1 MTAADLPVPS
11 SASVL
16 VVEDEPPIADPFARA
31 LLLGGFRPTVA
42 GTGAGII
49 AGYMAVLLGPTFYL
63 RRRLGARRWRRLHRL
78 TPLIWVLAAV
88 HTLARGLT
96 PRRCGCVAS
105 CSCPWDRSSTCSPFA
120 RSPGV
125 VATRVGDLARGRDSN
140 RCGSRPTRP
149 GDRR

>member
-88 HTLARGLT
+88 HTLGAGSDASSLWLRGVVLLPVGPIVYLHAVRTLT
-96 PRRCGCVAS
+96 GRRRHPRR
-105 CSCPWDRSSTCSPFA
+105 
-120 RSPGV
+120 
-125 VATRVGDLARGRDSN
+125 
-140 RCGSRPTRP
+140 RP
-149 GDRR
+149 GARPRLEPLRVPADEAG